1 MGPKIARSRLHSS
14 PLLAWH
20 FIAVALIYL
29 CSCSRPPSPQAEP
42 PLEGSIPVRL
52 WRYFNEGID
61 KFGNSR
67 LGIIANL
74 GQPKHAITGEEL
86 DRTKKLSPEERRYI
100 WGHGAEIE
108 NEIIEL
114 VYNGLSTKI
123 LKVNSPP
130 YREFVYNVIV
140 TSGRYRMPGNLNVGS
155 KRQDVIRFLGNP
167 SRSND
172 RGDSFVVV
180 QVGDFGEQVG
190 GYKNSIIF
198 SYRGESVSRISFWLY
213 LD

>member
-1 MGPKIARSRLHSS
+1 M
-14 PLLAWH
+14 
-20 FIAVALIYL
+20 
-29 CSCSRPPSPQAEP
+29 
-42 PLEGSIPVRL
+42 
-52 WRYFNEGID
+52 
-61 KFGNSR
+61 
-67 LGIIANL
+67 
-74 GQPKHAITGEEL
+74 GQPKHTITGEEL

-100 WGHGAEIE
+100 WGHGAEIQ

-114 VYNGLSTKI
+114 VYNGLSIKI
-123 LKVNSPP
+123 LKVNNPP

-190 GYKNSIIF
+190 GYENSIIF